1 MCVCVCVC
9 VCVCGSPIPAYTKSQ
24 LVSLSDDKKTIIKN
38 ERHKLKLSQ
47 IYIYIYCPQVKT

>member
-1 MCVCVCVC
+1 MC